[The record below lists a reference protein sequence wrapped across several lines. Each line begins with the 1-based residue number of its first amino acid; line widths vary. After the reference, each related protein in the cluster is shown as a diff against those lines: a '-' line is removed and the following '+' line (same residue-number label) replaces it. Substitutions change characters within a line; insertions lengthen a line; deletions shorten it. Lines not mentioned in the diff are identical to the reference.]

1 MALLEVRDITMRFS
15 GVRALDGVDLDI
27 EPGTI
32 TGLIGPNGAGK
43 TTLFDIISGVQPPT
57 AGMVRIDGT
66 AITRLPPYRRCR
78 RGIARTFQRI
88 ELFGSLTVLENVR
101 VAAEISRRKHPV
113 EVATE
118 LLQFVGVEHLAG
130 QIAGDLPTGAARLVE
145 VARALATQPR
155 VLLLDEPVS
164 GLDDQETRDFG
175 TLLGLLR
182 AQGVAVLLVEH
193 DMSLVMEV
201 CDRVYV
207 LDLGKVIAH
216 GEPHQV
222 RREPQVLAAY
232 LGAS

>member
-27 EPGTI
+27 ESGAI

-57 AGMVRIDGT
+57 AGMVSIDGT

-101 VAAEISRRKHPV
+101 VAAEISRRRHPV

-118 LLQFVGVEHLAG
+118 LLQFVGVGDLAG
-130 QIAGDLPTGAARLVE
+130 QLAGDLPTGAARLVE
-145 VARALATQPR
+145 VARALATRPR

-164 GLDDQETRDFG
+164 GLDDQETRAFG

-222 RREPQVLAAY
+222 RRDPQVLAAY